1 MEEANTIEDE
11 ANYSSS
17 SPSTTTTSSSIGPL
31 GLHAVSGSGPNSKI
45 SKEPPERI
53 STNNNK
59 VIETNGSESKKQQ
72 ERNSNSNGGKHPMY
86 RGVRRRNWGKWVS
99 EIREPRK
106 KSRIWLGT
114 FPTPEMAARAH
125 DVAALTIKG
134 RAAYLN
140 FPELS
145 QQLPRPAT
153 TSPKDIRAAAAK
165 AAATAFDEPSRE
177 GGPGQSHCAIDT
189 SLSTDSSASPLTED
203 DYDSLF
209 DLPDLI
215 DDVAYFNSPT
225 HHFFSPSPLLP
236 AASDFG
242 FRHEDPFLWEP

>member
-11 ANYSSS
+11 ASYSSS
-17 SPSTTTTSSSIGPL
+17 SPSTTTTSSSVGLL

-45 SKEPPERI
+45 SKEPAKS
-53 STNNNK
+53 STTNNK
-59 VIETNGSESKKQQ
+59 VNETNGNGGKKQQ
-72 ERNSNSNGGKHPMY
+72 ERNSNSNGGKHSMY

-140 FPELS
+140 FPELA

-177 GGPGQSHCAIDT
+177 GGPGQSLCAIDT

-215 DDVAYFNSPT
+215 HDVTYFNSPT
-225 HHFFSPSPLLP
+225 HHFFSTSPPLLP

-242 FRHEDPFLWEP
+242 FRHEDPFFWEP